1 MKQFVDMMDNLPL
14 VIKLIL
20 CIPAIA
26 VIWWVYRIVK
36 SLSKENT
43 FGVIIGI
50 VLLIVGIPFMWLVD
64 LICILLKGNVVWV
77 D

>member
-64 LICILLKGNVVWV
+64 LICILLKGNIVWV

>member
-1 MKQFVDMMDNLPL
+1 MKQFVNMMDNLPL
-14 VIKLIL
+14 VIKIIL
-20 CIPAIA
+20 CVPAVA

-50 VLLIVGIPFMWLVD
+50 VLLIIGIPFMWLVD
-64 LICILLKGNVVWV
+64 LICILLNGNIVWL